1 VGIYRAASS
10 SGSSH
15 RAGVIQRGSARRA
28 PTLLPIDALTP
39 RDLASWRE
47 LAAQA
52 VEPNPFFEPEC
63 VLPAARYLGGS
74 HVALLVV
81 TDSDRDWLACMPV
94 IPRVK
99 RWHLRLPA
107 LSAWRN
113 LYGCLGT
120 PLVTGTAVEVA
131 TERLLAQAFRASRFG
146 LVAFPWI
153 GDGGPV
159 LGGLRSALEASG
171 SEPAMRR
178 SYDRAV
184 MRRTTLADGLEGVI
198 TSRHHRDLRRLA
210 RRLTEELDAPLELRD
225 ESERAAAVE
234 DFMALE
240 ASGWKGEGGTALR
253 CNPAHA
259 AYFTELCDGFRLTGR
274 LQLLAL
280 GTAEQAVSYKCNLL
294 AGDAV
299 FCFKIAHDESFAHYR
314 PGLQLEVRMLEH
326 FRDRMSETWMDSCS
340 YPDSKLFEHF
350 WPEHRPIGSYLMVAD
365 RTVSRAIG
373 HGVARFA
380 GQQAS

>member
-1 VGIYRAASS
+1 MRRRSVD
-10 SGSSH
+10 
-15 RAGVIQRGSARRA
+15 RA
-28 PTLLPIDALTP
+28 PQLLAVKDLGS
-39 RDLASWRE
+39 RDIAAWRE

-63 VLPAARYLGGS
+63 VLPAARHLGGS

-99 RWHLRLPA
+99 RWHMRLPV
-107 LSAWRN
+107 LSAWRH

-120 PLVTGTAVEVA
+120 PLVTRTGVEVA
-131 TERLLAQAFRASRFG
+131 TERLLAQAFRASSFG

-198 TSRHHRDLRRLA
+198 TS
-210 RRLTEELDAPLELRD
+210 
-225 ESERAAAVE
+225 
-234 DFMALE
+234 
-240 ASGWKGEGGTALR
+240 
-253 CNPAHA
+253 
-259 AYFTELCDGFRLTGR
+259 
-274 LQLLAL
+274 
-280 GTAEQAVSYKCNLL
+280 
-294 AGDAV
+294 
-299 FCFKIAHDESFAHYR
+299 
-314 PGLQLEVRMLEH
+314 
-326 FRDRMSETWMDSCS
+326 
-340 YPDSKLFEHF
+340 
-350 WPEHRPIGSYLMVAD
+350 
-365 RTVSRAIG
+365 
-373 HGVARFA
+373 
-380 GQQAS
+380 